1 MRYRVDELAARAAVS
16 VDTVRFY
23 QSRGLLEPPEREGR
37 RALYS
42 DEHLQTLGRIRD
54 LKQQGFNLGS
64 IARLLRG
71 DLAPGD
77 RALIQAIAAT
87 SAATGDKWFTLDE
100 LARRTGMSRGLLEA
114 IEREGLLTP
123 TRVDGEPRYG
133 PSDER
138 ALAAGLELLEE
149 GVPLQELLALARAH
163 EMATRATAERAVE
176 LFDEYVRGPRREEGP
191 GGEEGHR
198 LSDAFSSMFSAA
210 TTLVAHQF
218 GRLLLKAAQE
228 RIEKETSED
237 AGPSSGSSP

>member
-1 MRYRVDELAARAAVS
+1 MRYRVDELAARASVS

-23 QSRGLLEPPEREGR
+23 QSRGLLAPPERDGR

-77 RALIQAIAAT
+77 RALIEAVAAT
-87 SAATGDKWFTLDE
+87 STATGPEGFTLDE

-114 IEREGLLTP
+114 IEREGLLAP
-123 TRVDGEPRYG
+123 TNVDGEPRYG

-138 ALAAGLELLEE
+138 AVAAGLELLEE

-163 EMATRATAERAVE
+163 ETATRATAERAVE
-176 LFDEYVRGPRREEGP
+176 LFDEYVRRRSEEGDA
-191 GGEEGHR
+191 GEGDRR

-210 TTLVAHQF
+210 TALVAHQF
-218 GRLLLKAAQE
+218 GRLLLRAAQE
-228 RIEKETSED
+228 RIDAEAIED
-237 AGPSSGSSP
+237 GGQGPGRSP